1 MKKDQDLHE
10 LYVHELKDAY
20 SAETQILKA
29 MPKVIKAVTSKK
41 LTAALE
47 NHLKE
52 TEQHREIVS
61 AIVKRH
67 GEKPT
72 GEHCDG
78 MEGLLKEA
86 DSIIEEF
93 EPGPVLDAALISAC
107 QKVEHYE
114 IATYGTLRVF
124 ATTMGHTAD
133 NKELTTLLEEEVSA
147 DLKMTEIAT
156 GAINEEAANAEEPV
170 KTGK

>member
-1 MKKDQDLHE
+1 MKKDQNLHE
-10 LYVHELKDAY
+10 LYINELKDAY
-20 SAETQILKA
+20 SAEGQVLKA
-29 MPKVIKAVTSKK
+29 MPKVIKAVSCNK

-47 NHLKE
+47 LHMNE
-52 TEQHREIVS
+52 TETHRSTVAE
-61 AIVKRH
+61 IVKRH
-67 GEKPT
+67 GEVPT

-86 DSIIEEF
+86 DSMIEEF

-124 ATTMGHTAD
+124 AATMGHKTDAE
-133 NKELTTLLEEEVSA
+133 ELTTLLDQEVEA
-147 DLKMTEIAT
+147 DLKLTEIAM
-156 GAINEEAANAEEPV
+156 GAINEDANNPEPA
-170 KTGK
+170 KAGK